1 MWNGKCS
8 NPTQPHKS
16 PSFLGCGE
24 GESHRTTCGQSTV
37 NLIGAFGLRDA
48 IPGGPPSST
57 RLDNASQLSAV
68 SDKRRQ
74 SALSSAHIVDP
85 PHSLVRPKSYPNLMI
100 TGALKSQ
107 VDKIWDTF
115 WSGGISNSM
124 TVIEQFTYLLFMKQL
139 DDRQAS
145 NDFQRTLGVDPDT
158 ADVFDEDHQH
168 LRWRNLMGEDD
179 GTQRREVIVNEAFPF
194 LRTLGGSGFAQHMSN
209 ASFGIEN
216 PATLISVMRQ
226 VNDLSFPNKDIA
238 GDLYEY
244 MLSKLAASGTNGQFR
259 TPSHIIDLMVELMR
273 PSPTHRVID
282 PAAGTAG
289 FLVAAAE
296 WTRHHHSE
304 ELFDTRLRDQHS
316 TYGLT
321 GFDFDSTMVRI
332 AAMNMFMHGFE
343 DPNISYRDALQQI
356 PDKDQEA
363 FDLVLANPPFAGS
376 IDESSMDPAL
386 SGLVSS
392 KKTELLFIA
401 RFLNLLKPGGR
412 AAVIVP
418 EGVLFGS
425 TKAHK
430 QLRKHL
436 LDEQLL
442 DAVIKLP
449 SGTFKPYSGVSTA
462 ILCFTR
468 TDRGSTDQVW
478 FYEVTADGLS
488 LDDKR
493 TPLLADH
500 LLGPT
505 PTVRPRDPEVVDDN
519 PEAAVLTEE
528 QLALNNLPDVLAR
541 WQERTGTERERA
553 RTEQSFTVPAEE
565 IREADYDF
573 SMNRYK
579 EIVFDTED
587 TRDPLEIIAEIK
599 DLDQEIAAGLGK
611 LEAMLQEGK

>member
-1 MWNGKCS
+1 MS
-8 NPTQPHKS
+8 AAPT
-16 PSFLGCGE
+16 
-24 GESHRTTCGQSTV
+24 T
-37 NLIGAFGLRDA
+37 LI
-48 IPGGPPSST
+48 
-57 RLDNASQLSAV
+57 
-68 SDKRRQ
+68 
-74 SALSSAHIVDP
+74 
-85 PHSLVRPKSYPNLMI
+85 LMI

-124 TVIEQFTYLLFMKQL
+124 TVIEQFTYLLFMRQL
-139 DDRQAS
+139 DERQAN
-145 NDFQRTLGVDPDT
+145 NDFQRSLGVDPGT
-158 ADVFDEDHQH
+158 ADVFNEDQQH
-168 LRWRNLMGEDD
+168 LRWRNLMELSD
-179 GTQRREVIVNEAFPF
+179 GTQRRQVIVDEVFPF
-194 LRTLGGSGFAQHMSN
+194 LRELGGSGFGQHMRN

-216 PATLISVMRQ
+216 PATLISVMSQ
-226 VNDLSFPNKDIA
+226 VNDLKFANKDIA

-282 PAAGTAG
+282 PASGTAG

-296 WTRHHHSE
+296 WTRRQHADSLLDARVRAQHSE
-304 ELFDTRLRDQHS
+304 H
-316 TYGLT
+316 GLT

-332 AAMNMFMHGFE
+332 AAMNMYMHGFE
-343 DPNISYRDALQQI
+343 DPNISYRDALQQL
-356 PDKDQEA
+356 PDEHQEA
-363 FDLVLANPPFAGS
+363 FDLILANPPFAGS
-376 IDESSMDPAL
+376 IDASSMDPAL
-386 SGLVSS
+386 SSLVNS
-392 KKTELLFIA
+392 KKTELLFLA
-401 RFLNLLKPGGR
+401 RFLTLLKPGGR

-436 LDEQLL
+436 IDDQRL

-449 SGTFKPYSGVSTA
+449 SGAFKPYSGVSTA

-468 TDRGSTDQVW
+468 TDRGSTNDVW

-493 TPLLADH
+493 TPLLSEH

-519 PEAAVLTEE
+519 PEAATLTEE
-528 QLALNNLPDVLAR
+528 QHQSNNLPDVLVR

-579 EIVFDTED
+579 DIVFDAED

-599 DLDQEIAAGLGK
+599 ELDVEIAAGLNK
-611 LEAMLQEGK
+611 LEAMLQEAK

>member
-1 MWNGKCS
+1 
-8 NPTQPHKS
+8 
-16 PSFLGCGE
+16 
-24 GESHRTTCGQSTV
+24 
-37 NLIGAFGLRDA
+37 
-48 IPGGPPSST
+48 
-57 RLDNASQLSAV
+57 
-68 SDKRRQ
+68 
-74 SALSSAHIVDP
+74 
-85 PHSLVRPKSYPNLMI
+85 MI